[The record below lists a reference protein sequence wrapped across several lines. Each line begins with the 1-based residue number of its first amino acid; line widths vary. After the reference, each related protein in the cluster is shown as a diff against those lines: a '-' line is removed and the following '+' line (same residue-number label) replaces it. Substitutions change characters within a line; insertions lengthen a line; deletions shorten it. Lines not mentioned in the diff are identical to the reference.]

1 MEIASTQA
9 PSREVGMVDGTAESP
24 VVEGVIADF
33 ETLLRRH
40 QAMVFSI
47 AKYYLG
53 DAGRAEDVAQEVFL
67 QLHGELAHFQSEE
80 HVAAW
85 LRRVVV
91 HRSIDALRGFA
102 RTRTAGLD
110 TAGELRAPPQEEDIL
125 LCEKLRRLVASLPE
139 QQRISVILRYQEDL
153 GPSEIAEI
161 LGMRLATVKSH
172 LRRAL
177 LGLREKAERLPGFRD
192 AKRQDSKAG
201 NWK

>member
-1 MEIASTQA
+1 MEIASPQA
-9 PSREVGMVDGTAESP
+9 PSGEVGIVDETAVGP

-67 QLHGELAHFQSEE
+67 QLHGELAHLRSEE

-102 RTRTAGLD
+102 RTRTAELE
-110 TAGELRAPPQEEDIL
+110 TAGELRAPTQNEDIL

-192 AKRQDSKAG
+192 AKRQQDSKAG
-201 NWK
+201 N